1 MIENKKSSIILFVI
15 ALILLIIMLSPLALV
30 ILGAFKS
37 YSEIMTNAISMP
49 KTLSFQNFYNVFRD
63 MNYPKAFLNT
73 ALATLLGT
81 AGIVVFGS
89 LAGYK
94 LSRTKTNLSY
104 VLFIFS
110 IFPMMIP
117 FQSYMITL
125 VKISK
130 TLHLMNSI
138 WGLAVIYWGLGTP
151 LAIFLYHGFVKG
163 ISTELDECASLD
175 GCSQFGAFVRI
186 IFPLLKP
193 TTATVIVLNAMWI
206 WNDFLLP
213 LLIIGSDKSNYTLQL
228 AAYGFMGQYKMQ
240 WNNIMSGAILIII
253 PALVIYLIFQK
264 NIIAGMVDGS
274 VKG

>member
-1 MIENKKSSIILFVI
+1 MIKNRKPSFVLSVV
-15 ALILLIIMLSPLALV
+15 ALMLLIIMLAPLALI
-30 ILGAFKS
+30 ILGAFKT
-37 YSEIMTNAISMP
+37 YSEIMTNAISIP
-49 KTLSFQNFYNVFRD
+49 ERLSFQNFSNVFRD

-73 ALATLLGT
+73 VLVTILGT
-81 AGIVVFGS
+81 LGIVIVGS

-104 VLFIFS
+104 ILFIFC

-117 FQSYMITL
+117 FQSYMIAL

-130 TLHLMNSI
+130 SLHLINSI
-138 WGLAVIYWGLGTP
+138 WGLSIIYWGLGSP

-163 ISTELDECASLD
+163 IPKELDECASID
-175 GCSQFGAFVRI
+175 GCSQIKTFFKI

-193 TTATVIVLNAMWI
+193 TTATVVVINAMWI

-213 LLIIGSDKSNYTLQL
+213 LLIIGTDKSNATLQL

-240 WNNIMSGAILIII
+240 WNNIMAGAILIIL

-264 NIIAGMVDGS
+264 HIIAGMVDGS

>member
-1 MIENKKSSIILFVI
+1 MENKKSPIILFLI
-15 ALILLIIMLSPLALV
+15 ALILVIIMLSPLALV
-30 ILGAFKS
+30 ILGSFKS
-37 YSEIMTNAISMP
+37 YSEIMLNAISLP
-49 KTLSFQNFYNVFRD
+49 KTLSFQNFTNVFKD
-63 MNYPKAFLNT
+63 MNYPRAFLNT
-73 ALATLLGT
+73 AIVTFLGT
-81 AGIVVFGS
+81 AGIVITGS

-104 VLFIFS
+104 ILFMFC

-130 TLHLMNSI
+130 SLHLLNSI
-138 WGLAVIYWGLGTP
+138 WGLSIIYWGLGSP

-163 ISTELDECASLD
+163 ISKELDECASID
-175 GCSQFGAFVRI
+175 GCTQIKAFVKI

-193 TTATVIVLNAMWI
+193 TTATVVVINAMWI

-213 LLIIGSDKSNYTLQL
+213 LLILGSDKSNNTLQL
-228 AAYGFMGQYKMQ
+228 AAYGFMGQYKME
-240 WNNIMSGAILIII
+240 WNNIMAGAILIII
-253 PALVIYLIFQK
+253 PALIIYLIFQK